1 MTGRGGKLHREAKM
15 NIYCRP
21 AFAARLKAVPF
32 QNAVTLNF
40 GAAISAGGD
49 AMTGNASVA
58 KTGAETPKAKIWTS
72 ANILLMTMILG
83 VWLGGTFA
91 AAGTVRWIR
100 GWICIAATLLM
111 YAVGTLAVR
120 LKNPALLAA
129 RANWGKWEIKPFDRV
144 FITLMFPLYIAQPV
158 VAGLDAVRFR
168 WSSMPLAT
176 VYVGLV
182 LLAAGMLLVS
192 WAMAVNPFAEAIV
205 RIQAER
211 HHTTIT
217 AGPYHIVRHP
227 IYAGAILMFPAA
239 GLILGS
245 MWTVVVGLALDVL
258 LVWRTAMEDRFLVR
272 ELPGYAEYEA
282 VTRYRL
288 VPGIW

>member
-1 MTGRGGKLHREAKM
+1 
-15 NIYCRP
+15 
-21 AFAARLKAVPF
+21 
-32 QNAVTLNF
+32 
-40 GAAISAGGD
+40 
-49 AMTGNASVA
+49 MTGNASVA
-58 KTGAETPKAKIWTS
+58 KTGAETPKAKIWTF

-83 VWLGGTFA
+83 VWLAGTFA

-100 GWICIAATLLM
+100 GWICIAATLVM
-111 YAVGTLAVR
+111 YGVGTLAVM

-129 RANWGKWEIKPFDRV
+129 RANWRNWEIKPFDRV
-144 FITLMFPLYIAQPV
+144 FIKLMFPLYLAQPI

-168 WSSMPLAT
+168 WSSMPFAT

-205 RIQAER
+205 RIQTER

-217 AGPYHIVRHP
+217 AGPYHLVRHP
-227 IYAGAILMFPAA
+227 IYSGAILMFPAA

-245 MWTVVVGLALDVL
+245 MWAVVVGLGLDVL
-258 LVWRTAMEDRFLVR
+258 IVWRTAIEDRFLVR
-272 ELPGYAEYEA
+272 ELPGYAEYKA

>member
-1 MTGRGGKLHREAKM
+1 
-15 NIYCRP
+15 
-21 AFAARLKAVPF
+21 
-32 QNAVTLNF
+32 
-40 GAAISAGGD
+40 
-49 AMTGNASVA
+49 MTGNASVA
-58 KTGAETPKAKIWTS
+58 RTGAEIPKAKIWTF

-100 GWICIAATLLM
+100 GWICIAATLVI
-111 YAVGTLAVR
+111 YAVGILA
-120 LKNPALLAA
+120 NPALLAA
-129 RANWGKWEIKPFDRV
+129 RANWGKWEIKRFDRV
-144 FITLMFPLYIAQPV
+144 FMKLMFPLYLAQPI

-168 WSSMPLAT
+168 RSSMPLAT

-217 AGPYHIVRHP
+217 SGPYHIMRHP
-227 IYAGAILMFPAA
+227 MYAGAILIFPAA

-245 MWTVVVGLALDVL
+245 MWAVVVGLALDVL
-258 LVWRTAMEDRFLVR
+258 LVWRTTMEDRFQIR

-282 VTRYRL
+282 LTRYRL
-288 VPGIW
+288 VPGVWRAAFFLSKGVPQSLS

>member
-1 MTGRGGKLHREAKM
+1 M
-15 NIYCRP
+15 I
-21 AFAARLKAVPF
+21 
-32 QNAVTLNF
+32 
-40 GAAISAGGD
+40 
-49 AMTGNASVA
+49 
-58 KTGAETPKAKIWTS
+58 KT
-72 ANILLMTMILG
+72 
-83 VWLGGTFA
+83 
-91 AAGTVRWIR
+91 
-100 GWICIAATLLM
+100 
-111 YAVGTLAVR
+111 
-120 LKNPALLAA
+120 
-129 RANWGKWEIKPFDRV
+129 FDRV
-144 FITLMFPLYIAQPV
+144 FIKLMFPLYLAQPI
-158 VAGLDAVRFR
+158 VAGMDAVRFR
-168 WSSMPLAT
+168 WSSTPLAT